1 MTVPGKAH
9 LLIRLRR
16 TADGSEL
23 DLARH
28 GAGTTTFPLG
38 AAEGSGPLHD
48 LALYTVE
55 CELGLRHGFFGRAA
69 DRADATADSD
79 DFILADAITGVLV
92 RESLGERRSVDG
104 FNLEVAAGV
113 ASRRA
118 GMRAPNVPEALIEK
132 LRTVLE
138 SLRRRWAKVE
148 RGEALEL
155 RWD

>member
-1 MTVPGKAH
+1 MIH
-9 LLIRLRR
+9 LRR

-23 DLARH
+23 ALARKG
-28 GAGTTTFPLG
+28 GATTTFALG
-38 AAEGSGPLHD
+38 APDGGGPLHD

-69 DRADATADSD
+69 EGAEATADSD
-79 DFILADAITGVLV
+79 EFILADAIAGVLV
-92 RESLGERRSVDG
+92 REGLGERRSVDG

-118 GMRAPNVPEALIEK
+118 GMRAPHVPEALIEK

-138 SLRRRWAKVE
+138 SLRRRWGKVPV
-148 RGEALEL
+148 GEALEL

>member
-1 MTVPGKAH
+1 M
-9 LLIRLRR
+9 IRLRR

-23 DLARH
+23 DLARN
-28 GAGTTTFPLG
+28 GTATTTFALG
-38 AAEGSGPLHD
+38 AADGGGPLHD

-69 DRADATADSD
+69 DGDQSGADSEE
-79 DFILADAITGVLV
+79 FVLADAIAAVLV
-92 RESLGERRSVDG
+92 REGLGERRSVDG

-118 GMRAPNVPEALIEK
+118 GMRAPHVPEALIDK

-138 SLRRRWAKVE
+138 SLRRRWAKVTE
-148 RGEALEL
+148 GEALEL
-155 RWD
+155 RWE